1 MTEAIFALVGFVLG
15 WLVFR
20 RKAKHVSGILI
31 ETADPVDG
39 ERYLSLRLTESLD
52 SVMGKT
58 LVTFEI
64 RKHQP

>member
-15 WLVFR
+15 WFVFR